1 MSLPLCGYTRQAFME
16 VVMAEKRYLL
26 MSIKPIYA
34 QKIKA
39 KEKTIELR
47 CSSPKVSSGDI
58 LVIYESSPVQ
68 RITAYC
74 EIDSIISM
82 TPEKLWEVVKEKA
95 GIVKDAFEEYF
106 SGKQE
111 GVGIC
116 LKNVNILSSPQSLS
130 VIAED
135 FSAPQSYRYISEEQ
149 FHRLT
154 NVDISTPK

>member
-1 MSLPLCGYTRQAFME
+1 
-16 VVMAEKRYLL
+16 MAEKRYLL
-26 MSIKPIYA
+26 MSIKPVYA

-47 CSSPKVSSGDI
+47 CSSPKVSSGDV

-74 EIDSIISM
+74 EIDSVISM
-82 TPEKLWEVVKEKA
+82 PPAKLWDVVKEKA
-95 GIVKDAFEEYF
+95 GIARDAFEEYF

-116 LKNVNILSSPQSLS
+116 LKNVITLSSPQPLS
-130 VIAED
+130 VISAD
-135 FSAPQSYRYISEEQ
+135 FCAPQSYRYISKEHFQHLIEEN
-149 FHRLT
+149 R
-154 NVDISTPK
+154 